1 MPPVSHLAEHCVEV
15 GPETCEE
22 ATALLEA
29 IALAS
34 QVDLDDREFS
44 LFSVWRG
51 DQKRGQALARRLA
64 AGSDPAMAGAAKR
77 LLAE

>member
-1 MPPVSHLAEHCVEV
+1 MMRWVALLSSTVSH
-15 GPETCEE
+15 
-22 ATALLEA
+22 
-29 IALAS
+29 
-34 QVDLDDREFS
+34 FS

-51 DQKRGQALARRLA
+51 DHERGQALARRLA